1 MWKGGEFVKNYTRKK
16 NKKNTSVASTL
27 LFLRRKLAITL
38 GVIDIFE
45 SRLKNL
51 V

>member
-16 NKKNTSVASTL
+16 TVASTL
-27 LFLRRKLAITL
+27 LFLRRKLAITRRF
-38 GVIDIFE
+38 IDIFE
-45 SRLKNL
+45 SRLKNT